1 MKVDCFGPHLT
12 LLHANAERGRASER
26 FRDVSV
32 GSYVPTCRYRY
43 MTVPLP
49 SQVAFE
55 IIVLNSLRPSDLR
68 YHAWMTCRPVAPHPP
83 DKRIQRHGLWL
94 CDATGAQP
102 RTMRL
107 PGGWPR
113 GPFSLLPIA
122 ALRLGRSSKNATRT
136 VCGGSLRLRLL
147 FLSSNSKDYVHRYS
161 TAPLTVPLYP
171 KSSFHNPLTR

>member
-1 MKVDCFGPHLT
+1 MQTQSAEEPARGSGTCQSVVTCYF
-12 LLHANAERGRASER
+12 LH
-26 FRDVSV
+26 V
-32 GSYVPTCRYRY
+32 GTDYRY

-55 IIVLNSLRPSDLR
+55 ITVLNSLRPSDLR

-113 GPFSLLPIA
+113 GPLPPFALVVPPRTRLELCAVDPSGSASYFSHRILNGLNVYIVNT
-122 ALRLGRSSKNATRT
+122 SYSNRT
-136 VCGGSLRLRLL
+136 SVS
-147 FLSSNSKDYVHRYS
+147 
-161 TAPLTVPLYP
+161 
-171 KSSFHNPLTR
+171 

>member
-1 MKVDCFGPHLT
+1 MT

-32 GSYVPTCRYRY
+32 GSYVLLTCRYRY

-55 IIVLNSLRPSDLR
+55 ITVLNSLRPSDLR

-107 PGGWPR
+107 LGAGGV
-113 GPFSLLPIA
+113 GPW
-122 ALRLGRSSKNATRT
+122 RLGPCPFALVVPPRTRLELCA
-136 VCGGSLRLRLL
+136 VDPSGSASYFSHRILNGLNVYIVNT
-147 FLSSNSKDYVHRYS
+147 SYSNRTSVS
-161 TAPLTVPLYP
+161 
-171 KSSFHNPLTR
+171 

>member
-1 MKVDCFGPHLT
+1 MT

-32 GSYVPTCRYRY
+32 GSYVLLPTCRYRY

-83 DKRIQRHGLWL
+83 DKRIQRHGLL
-94 CDATGAQP
+94 GFAMRPERSRARCGFREAGRVARGPLPPFALVVPP
-102 RTMRL
+102 RTRL
-107 PGGWPR
+107 ELCAVDPSGSASY
-113 GPFSLLPIA
+113 FSHRILNGLNVYIVNT
-122 ALRLGRSSKNATRT
+122 SYSNRT
-136 VCGGSLRLRLL
+136 SVS
-147 FLSSNSKDYVHRYS
+147 
-161 TAPLTVPLYP
+161 
-171 KSSFHNPLTR
+171 